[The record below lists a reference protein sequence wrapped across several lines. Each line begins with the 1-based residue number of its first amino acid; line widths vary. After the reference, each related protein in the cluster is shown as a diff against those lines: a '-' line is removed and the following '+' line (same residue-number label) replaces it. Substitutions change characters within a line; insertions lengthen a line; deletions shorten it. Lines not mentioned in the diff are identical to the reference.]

1 MGIFREVKGNF
12 GFGCMR
18 LPMKDGEV
26 DEAAFCEMV
35 DCFLESG
42 FNYFDTARGYLDG
55 KSEKALGKCL
65 AARHPRE
72 SFVLTNKLS
81 DWCFKRREDIR
92 PFFESQLEAC
102 GVDYFDFYLMHAQ
115 NKRLFKQY
123 KECSAY
129 EEAFELKREGKV
141 RHVGI
146 SFHDSAEVLE
156 EILTEYPE
164 IEVVQIQFNYYDY
177 DDPMV
182 EARACYEVCVKH
194 NKPVLIMEPVKGGT
208 LVNLPPDAMRH
219 IDSLSGGSAASYAI
233 RFAASFDGVFMVLS
247 GMGNMD
253 MMREN
258 VSFMSD
264 FTPLTDK
271 EKSALFSAA
280 DALRAKNIIA
290 CTGCRYCVSGC
301 PVGIAI
307 PDFFACLND
316 KEIFNNWQS
325 GYFYSGLV
333 ADGARPSEC
342 IGCGACEESCPQK
355 LPIRELLVKV
365 SAAFEK
371 KE

>member
-1 MGIFREVKGNF
+1 MKLYEKAKKNF

-18 LPMKDGEV
+18 LPMKGDEV
-26 DEAAFCEMV
+26 DYEEFNKMIDAFM
-35 DCFLESG
+35 DAG
-42 FNYFDTARGYLDG
+42 FNYFDTARGYLSG
-55 KSEKALGKCL
+55 KSEIALHDCL
-65 AARHPRE
+65 TSRYPRE
-72 SFVLTNKLS
+72 SYVLVDKLS
-81 DWCFKRREDIR
+81 NHLFKSEKEIR
-92 PFFESQLEAC
+92 PVFEDQLRVL
-102 GVDYFDFYLMHAQ
+102 GVDYLDFYLMHAQ
-115 NKRLFKQY
+115 SATSFEKY
-123 KECSAY
+123 KACRAY
-129 EEAFELKREGKV
+129 ETAFDLKKEGKIKY
-141 RHVGI
+141 VGL
-146 SFHDSAEVLE
+146 SFHDKAEVLDR
-156 EILTEYPE
+156 ILTEYPE
-164 IEVVQIQFNYYDY
+164 LDIVQIQFNYADY
-177 DDPMV
+177 EDESV
-182 EARACYEVCVKH
+182 EGRKVYEVCRKH
-194 NKPVLIMEPVKGGT
+194 GKPVIVMEPVKGGS
-208 LVNLPPDAMRH
+208 LINLPAEAQAVF
-219 IDSLSGGSAASYAI
+219 DSLNGGSNASYAI
-233 RFAASFDGVFMVLS
+233 RFAASFEGIEMVLS

-258 VSFMSD
+258 VSFMRD

-371 KE
+371 KK